1 MFVNGSQ
8 EFKNKDWKMML
19 LKDLKGSIDEID
31 RFEDEEKGISWF
43 VVTNNSKT
51 RKSVAK
57 GDLSAAPPQAAT
69 RRVTAERVPSPNQP
83 S

>member
-1 MFVNGSQ
+1 
-8 EFKNKDWKMML
+8 ML